1 VVAGPLSQRL
11 RRGSSDN
18 SVKENAM
25 AGQDGL
31 RRRSFLVGGGM
42 GAAALLSGGASQIM
56 TMGKAW
62 AEPAGRLYRA
72 ALAKGLRYGSSAATW
87 QVQPDADYA
96 ALYARESGMLL
107 TEDDLLWYRLK
118 PTQDSPLDFTYGDQI
133 VSFAAGNAQPVLAAH
148 LAWDEGLGDG
158 WDPDAL
164 FHLSAQEA
172 RDLLFGTIRQEVTHY
187 AGRVKAWVVANEV
200 TDGNEKDANG
210 FWTEE
215 PWYQTIGPTFVE
227 KAFKLAHQH
236 DPNALLLINEFGFET
251 GPDAIGRRRS
261 ILKAIDYLKSK
272 NVPVHALGIQ
282 AHLNADKFARSFDT
296 AAYRSFLSD
305 VAARGLSIFITE
317 MDVQDDGLP
326 ADIPSRDAAVADVY
340 SRYLSVALR
349 EPAVKVV
356 LNFGL
361 SDRYTWL
368 QEDYP
373 REDGAARRPLP
384 FDEDLQ
390 PKPAYTA
397 ILRAFQ
403 NAPARRPL

>member
-1 VVAGPLSQRL
+1 
-11 RRGSSDN
+11 
-18 SVKENAM
+18 M
-25 AGQDGL
+25 AGQGGL
-31 RRRSFLVGGGM
+31 RRRSFLVGGGV
-42 GAAALLSGGASQIM
+42 GAAMLVGGASQVM
-56 TMGKAW
+56 TMGAAW
-62 AEPAGRLYRA
+62 GAPRGRLYRA

-118 PTQDSPLDFTYGDQI
+118 PTPDSPLDFTYGDQI

-164 FHLSAQEA
+164 FDLGPQEA
-172 RDLLFGTIRQEVTHY
+172 RDLLFGTIRREVAHY
-187 AGRVKAWVVANEV
+187 AGKVRAWVVANEV
-200 TDGNEKDANG
+200 TDGEDKDANG

-215 PWYQTIGPTFVE
+215 PWYQTIGPTFAE
-227 KAFKLAHQH
+227 KAFKLAHRY
-236 DPNALLLINEFGFET
+236 DPGAVLLINEFGFET
-251 GPDAIGRRRS
+251 GPDAVARRRS
-261 ILKAIDYLKSK
+261 MLRAIDHLKSK
-272 NVPVHALGIQ
+272 NAPVHALGIQ
-282 AHLNADKFARSFDT
+282 AHLNAEGFRRNFDA
-296 AAYRSFLSD
+296 AAYRTFLKD

-317 MDVQDDGLP
+317 MDVQDDGLD

-340 SRYLSVALR
+340 ARYLSVALQ

-384 FDEDLQ
+384 FDEDLR

>member
-1 VVAGPLSQRL
+1 
-11 RRGSSDN
+11 
-18 SVKENAM
+18 M
-25 AGQDGL
+25 AGQRRLG
-31 RRRSFLVGGGM
+31 RRSFLVAGGA
-42 GAAALLSGGASQIM
+42 GAAVLLSGGSRLMGMGTAS
-56 TMGKAW
+56 A
-62 AEPAGRLYRA
+62 APAGRLHRA

-118 PTQDSPLDFTYGDQI
+118 PTPDAPLDFTYGDQI

-148 LAWDEGLGDG
+148 LVWDEGLGDG

-164 FHLSAQEA
+164 FDLGTQEA
-172 RDLLFGTIRQEVTHY
+172 RDLLFGTIRREVSHY
-187 AGRVKAWVVANEV
+187 AGKVRAWVVANEV
-200 TDGNEKDANG
+200 TDGNERDANG

-215 PWYQTIGPTFVE
+215 PWYQTIGPSYVE
-227 KAFKLAHQH
+227 KAFRLAHRC
-236 DPNALLLINEFGFET
+236 DPHATLLINEFGFET

-261 ILKAIDYLKSK
+261 MLTVIDHLRSR

-282 AHLNADKFARSFDT
+282 AHLNADGFAQEFDA

-326 ADIPSRDAAVADVY
+326 ADVPTRDAAVAKVY
-340 SRYLSVALR
+340 SRYLSTALR

-384 FDEDLQ
+384 FDEDLR
-390 PKPAYTA
+390 PKPAYAA
-397 ILRAFQ
+397 ILRAFR
-403 NAPARRPL
+403 NAPARTPF

>member
-1 VVAGPLSQRL
+1 
-11 RRGSSDN
+11 
-18 SVKENAM
+18 M
-25 AGQDGL
+25 AGQGGL
-31 RRRSFLVGGGM
+31 PRRSFLVGGGL
-42 GAAALLSGGASQIM
+42 GAAVLLGGGASQFM
-56 TMGKAW
+56 TMDAAW
-62 AEPAGRLYRA
+62 AAPRGRLYQA
-72 ALAKGLRYGSSAATW
+72 ALAKGIRYGSSAATW
-87 QVQPDADYA
+87 QLQPDTAYA

-118 PTQDSPLDFTYGDQI
+118 PTHDSPLDFGYGDQI

-164 FHLSAQEA
+164 YNLSPQDA
-172 RDLLFGTIRQEVTHY
+172 RDLLFGTIRQEVAHY
-187 AGRVKAWVVANEV
+187 AGQVTAWVVANEV
-200 TDGNEKDANG
+200 TDGQSKDANG

-215 PWYQTIGPTFVE
+215 PWYQTIGPTYVE

-251 GPDAIGRRRS
+251 GPDAAARRKS
-261 ILKAIDYLKSK
+261 MLKAIDYLKSK

-282 AHLNADKFARSFDT
+282 AHLNADGFARKFDA
-296 AAYRSFLSD
+296 AAYRTFLSN

-317 MDVQDDGLP
+317 MDVQDDGLK

-340 SRYLSVALR
+340 SRYLSVALQ

-356 LNFGL
+356 LSFGL

-373 REDGAARRPLP
+373 RQDGAARRPLP

-403 NAPARRPL
+403 NAPARPPL

>member
-1 VVAGPLSQRL
+1 
-11 RRGSSDN
+11 
-18 SVKENAM
+18 M
-25 AGQDGL
+25 AGQEGL
-31 RRRSFLVGGGM
+31 RRRSFLLGGGM
-42 GAAALLSGGASQIM
+42 GAAVLLGGGASQFM
-56 TMGKAW
+56 TMGAAW
-62 AEPAGRLYRA
+62 AAPTGRLYRA

-118 PTQDSPLDFTYGDQI
+118 PTQDSPLDFGYGDQI

-148 LAWDEGLGDG
+148 LVWDEGLGDG

-164 FHLSAQEA
+164 FNLSAQEA
-172 RDLLFGTIRQEVTHY
+172 RDLLFGTIQQEVAHY

-215 PWYQTIGPTFVE
+215 PWYQTIGPTYVE
-227 KAFKLAHQH
+227 KAFKLAHRY

-251 GPDAIGRRRS
+251 GPDAVGRRRS

-282 AHLNADKFARSFDT
+282 AHLNADKFARNFDT
-296 AAYRSFLSD
+296 AAYRTFLSN

-326 ADIPSRDAAVADVY
+326 ADIAGRDAAVADVY

-397 ILRAFQ
+397 ILHAFQ
-403 NAPARRPL
+403 NAPARPPL

>member
-1 VVAGPLSQRL
+1 
-11 RRGSSDN
+11 
-18 SVKENAM
+18 M
-25 AGQDGL
+25 AGQEGL
-31 RRRSFLVGGGM
+31 RRRSFLVGSGV
-42 GAAALLSGGASQIM
+42 GAAALMVGGASQFM
-56 TMGKAW
+56 TMGSAW
-62 AEPAGRLYRA
+62 AAPTGRLYRA

-118 PTQDSPLDFTYGDQI
+118 PTQDSPLDFSYGDQI

-148 LAWDEGLGDG
+148 LVWDEGLGDG

-164 FHLSAQEA
+164 FNLSAQDA

-215 PWYQTIGPTFVE
+215 PWYQTIGPTYVE

-251 GPDAIGRRRS
+251 GPDAVGRRKS

-282 AHLNADKFARSFDT
+282 AHLNADKFAQKFNT
-296 AAYRSFLSD
+296 AAYRTFLSN

-340 SRYLSVALR
+340 ARYLSVALQ

-403 NAPARRPL
+403 NAPARPPL

>member
-1 VVAGPLSQRL
+1 
-11 RRGSSDN
+11 
-18 SVKENAM
+18 M
-25 AGQDGL
+25 AAHRSLG
-31 RRRSFLVGGGM
+31 RRSFLVGGGV
-42 GAAALLSGGASQIM
+42 GAAALLGGGASQL
-56 TMGKAW
+56 MGMGTAW
-62 AEPAGRLYRA
+62 AAPTGRLHRA

-118 PTQDSPLDFTYGDQI
+118 PTPDSPLDFTYGDQI

-158 WDPDAL
+158 WEPDAL
-164 FHLSAQEA
+164 FGLSAQDA
-172 RDLLFGTIRQEVTHY
+172 RDLLFGTIRREVAHY
-187 AGRVKAWVVANEV
+187 AGRVRAWVVANEV
-200 TDGNEKDANG
+200 TDGEDKDAHG
-210 FWTEE
+210 FWTQE

-227 KAFKLAHQH
+227 KAFRLAHRY
-236 DPNALLLINEFGFET
+236 DPKAVLLINEFGFET
-251 GPDAIGRRRS
+251 GPDAVGRRTS
-261 ILKAIDYLKSK
+261 MLKAIDYLKSR

-282 AHLNADKFARSFDT
+282 AHLNADGFARDFHPAD
-296 AAYRSFLSD
+296 YRAFLAD

-326 ADIPSRDAAVADVY
+326 ADIPTRDAAVADVY
-340 SRYLSVALR
+340 ARYLSVALR

-384 FDEDLQ
+384 FDEDLR

-403 NAPARRPL
+403 HAPARRPL

>member
-1 VVAGPLSQRL
+1 
-11 RRGSSDN
+11 
-18 SVKENAM
+18 M
-25 AGQDGL
+25 AGQGGL
-31 RRRSFLVGGGM
+31 RRRSFLVGGGV
-42 GAAALLSGGASQIM
+42 GAAMLVGGASQVM
-56 TMGKAW
+56 TMGAAW
-62 AEPAGRLYRA
+62 GAPRGRLYRA

-87 QVQPDADYA
+87 QVRPDADYA

-118 PTQDSPLDFTYGDQI
+118 PTPDSPLDFTYGDQI

-164 FHLSAQEA
+164 FDLGPQEA
-172 RDLLFGTIRQEVTHY
+172 RDLLFGTIRREVAHY
-187 AGRVKAWVVANEV
+187 AGKVRAWVVANEV
-200 TDGNEKDANG
+200 TDGEDKDANG

-215 PWYQTIGPTFVE
+215 PWYQTIGPTFAE
-227 KAFKLAHQH
+227 KAFKLAHRY
-236 DPNALLLINEFGFET
+236 DPGAVLLINEFGFET
-251 GPDAIGRRRS
+251 GPDAVARRRS
-261 ILKAIDYLKSK
+261 MLRAIDHLKSK
-272 NVPVHALGIQ
+272 NAPVHALGIQ
-282 AHLNADKFARSFDT
+282 AHLNAEGFRRNFDA
-296 AAYRSFLSD
+296 AAYRTFLKD

-317 MDVQDDGLP
+317 MDVQDDGLD

-340 SRYLSVALR
+340 ARYLSVALQ

-384 FDEDLQ
+384 FDEDLR